1 MIHPQA
7 IVDPGAKIGKNVHI
21 GAFSIIGSGV
31 EIGDNTWIG
40 PHVVIN
46 GPASIGKDNKI
57 YQFCSL
63 GEAPQHLGYKGEPTR
78 LEIGER
84 NIIREY
90 CTFNRGTAGGGGVT
104 SVGDDNFI
112 MAYCHVAHDCH
123 VGNRTIFANGTSLA
137 GHVTV
142 EDQVIFGGF
151 SMIHQFCRVGA
162 HVMTGIST
170 VTFKDI
176 PPYLLV
182 AGNTAVPHGLNVRGL
197 KRRNFSDSS
206 IESLRK
212 AYKIL
217 YKSDLR
223 LSEALEQLE
232 PLAKSCE
239 EVAYFA
245 AFIKSSERGIVR

>member
-7 IVDPGAKIGKNVHI
+7 IVDPGAKIGNNVHI
-21 GAFSIIGSGV
+21 GPFSVIGPDV
-31 EIGDNTWIG
+31 EIGDETWIG
-40 PHVVIN
+40 PQVVIN
-46 GPASIGKDNKI
+46 GPTRIGKANKI
-57 YQFCSL
+57 YQFSSI

-78 LEIGER
+78 LEIGDR
-84 NIIREY
+84 NVIREY
-90 CTFNRGTAGGGGVT
+90 CTLNRATATSGGVT
-104 SVGDDNFI
+104 HLGDDNFI

-142 EDQVIFGGF
+142 EDNVIFGGF
-151 SMIHQFCRVGA
+151 SLIHQFCRVGA
-162 HVMTGIST
+162 HCMTGIGT

-197 KRRNFSDSS
+197 KRRKFSSDS
-206 IESLRK
+206 IEILRK

-217 YKSDLR
+217 YKSGLR
-223 LSEALEQLE
+223 LNEAIEQLE
-232 PLAKSCE
+232 TMTKDCNEALH
-239 EVAYFA
+239 FLD
-245 AFIKSSERGIVR
+245 FIKHSERCIIR